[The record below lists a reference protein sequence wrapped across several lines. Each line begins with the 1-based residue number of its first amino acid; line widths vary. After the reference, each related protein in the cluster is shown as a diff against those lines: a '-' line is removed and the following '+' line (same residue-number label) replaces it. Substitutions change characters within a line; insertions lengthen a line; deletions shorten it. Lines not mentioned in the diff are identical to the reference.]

1 MNTLFTCSL
10 ALRTVAVEAT
20 ILGLTVLPSSV
31 QPDSSSTT
39 DSYKPT
45 IVPSGPLMRWNSSW
59 MIRSGGWIGATF
71 LTLTAGEFFD
81 AGMFARAIAVRPHQ
95 AGALAFLIHA
105 TKQRAH
111 LTAPRHHGELVHG
124 GDHHRRRTVVDLLI
138 HRQHRD
144 AGV

>member
-59 MIRSGGWIGATF
+59 VIRSGGRVGATF

-81 AGMFARAIAVRPHQ
+81 AGGLPVPSQSGHSRPWRSHSWLTRPNSVR
-95 AGALAFLIHA
+95 
-105 TKQRAH
+105 TW
-111 LTAPRHHGELVHG
+111 PRHAIMANLSTVAIIIVG
-124 GDHHRRRTVVDLLI
+124 GRW
-138 HRQHRD
+138 
-144 AGV
+144 